1 MVDTENYT
9 ISGIYKHLF
18 IKNMFLFLQNVC
30 LEALLPPMEI
40 YLFTNISKTLLDDI
54 SKDKSKLRVLN
65 PKNQKY
71 FTFLV
76 FLQFL
81 YKYNRRVLNL
91 LNKPIRLYVRNV
103 LFKIKEQDQKMAIN
117 IVFMPLA
124 IQNGYIS
131 ILKFILP
138 LLVLFIYMLFVVC
151 KYNKDVAI
159 VSIFY
164 VICNLIYTYLQTKW
178 LSSEAKDMFTK
189 HGEAINSYDD
199 NDNSESDINKSLTTI
214 TGKEDDYEE
223 LRFKFNEGIN
233 TFVFFQMVFYYLY
246 ASGLVYVFAKRKHCE
261 LSSIITMLLFI
272 ARYYNTILLRSKM
285 FIESVARLRL
295 LKEKLENN

>member
-1 MVDTENYT
+1 
-9 ISGIYKHLF
+9 
-18 IKNMFLFLQNVC
+18 
-30 LEALLPPMEI
+30 
-40 YLFTNISKTLLDDI
+40 
-54 SKDKSKLRVLN
+54 
-65 PKNQKY
+65 
-71 FTFLV
+71 
-76 FLQFL
+76 
-81 YKYNRRVLNL
+81 
-91 LNKPIRLYVRNV
+91 
-103 LFKIKEQDQKMAIN
+103 
-117 IVFMPLA
+117 
-124 IQNGYIS
+124 
-131 ILKFILP
+131 
-138 LLVLFIYMLFVVC
+138 MLFVVC